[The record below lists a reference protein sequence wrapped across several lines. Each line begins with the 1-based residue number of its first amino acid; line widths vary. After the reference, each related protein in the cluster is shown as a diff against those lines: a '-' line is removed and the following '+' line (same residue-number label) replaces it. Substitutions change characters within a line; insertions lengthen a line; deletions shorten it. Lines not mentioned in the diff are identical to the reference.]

1 MSELDLIR
9 CALKDAGGDDDL
21 NRTDTA
27 HFVLEG
33 MSVLGLQEVP
43 GIRLEGEDRDGVY
56 HTRITIEA
64 GAIIERPV
72 KLCIGVLGEE
82 GSQRL
87 DITVEAGAGSRAEL
101 VAHCIFPSARRV
113 LHAMDASVHVAEGAS
128 LSYAE
133 HHFHG
138 PYGGAHVIPKSV
150 ITLDEGARYEAM
162 FSLLEGR
169 VGRLLMDYE
178 VRAGRGA
185 VVELSARVL
194 GRGDDA
200 ISIREFVSL
209 DGEGARGM
217 VKARIALTGN
227 ARAEVTGGTAG
238 NAAHCRGHVDCIEI
252 VRDNAYA
259 RAVPIV
265 SVSHPEA
272 KVTHEAAIGSVDQR
286 QMETLMAHGLSPDQ
300 AVDMII
306 TGMLGGH
313 VTDRIKPD

>member
-1 MSELDLIR
+1 MSELELIR
-9 CALKDAGGDDDL
+9 CALRDAGGDDDL
-21 NRTDTA
+21 SRADTA
-27 HFVLEG
+27 HLVLEG
-33 MSVLGLQEVP
+33 MRVLGIQEVP
-43 GIRLEGEDRDGVY
+43 GIKFEGEDQDGVY
-56 HTRITIEA
+56 RARITIVP

-87 DITVEAGAGSRAEL
+87 DITVEAGAGSHAEL
-101 VAHCIFPSARRV
+101 VAHCIFPSARKV
-113 LHAMDASVHVAEGAS
+113 LHAMDARVHLGAGAS
-128 LSYAE
+128 LGYAE

-138 PYGGAHVIPKSV
+138 PYGGAEVIPRSI
-150 ITLDEGARYEAM
+150 ITLDEGARYEAL
-162 FSLLEGR
+162 FSLLQGA
-169 VGRLLMDYE
+169 VGRLALDYE
-178 VRAGRGA
+178 VRAAKGA
-185 VVELSARVL
+185 IVELTSRVL
-194 GRGDDA
+194 GRGDDV
-200 ISIREFVSL
+200 IGIREFVSL

-238 NAAHCRGHVDCIEI
+238 NAANCRGHVDCIEI
-252 VRDNAYA
+252 VRDNANA

-286 QMETLMAHGLSPDQ
+286 QMETLMAHGLSPEQ

-306 TGMLGGH
+306 TGLLGGAQAISSPH
-313 VTDRIKPD
+313 K